1 MTILNASNLSLEEV
15 QRLFGFQKHYSDSF
29 SNYLSLEPL
38 TEAEE
43 QELKQIQHDFDRYL
57 TAGKV
62 SEVAPLLRLAG
73 FYRYPIEILLEENI
87 TDIEVEDEDIKIKGR
102 FDILAVSKAQHPKPQ
117 TYFWI
122 LLIESKN
129 SQIDISTGLPQLL
142 TYAYKN
148 LDNQKSVWGLTTN
161 GRSYQFVYIEQGN
174 PPIYYLLPE
183 LNLMERERSSQLLQ
197 VLKAICQPFKSVT
210 TSFKSN
216 LSALKNNLTFNVCDR
231 MVRIISAIAFVCN
244 KLILSP
250 KRGYGVN
257 YPP

>member
-1 MTILNASNLSLEEV
+1 MTILNAHNLSLEEV
-15 QRLFGFQKHYSDSF
+15 QRLFSFEEQYSDSF

-38 TEAEE
+38 LEVEQ
-43 QELKQIQHDFDRYL
+43 QELLQIRNDFRRYL

-62 SEVAPLLRLAG
+62 SEGQVKFLAVAPLLRLAG

-87 TDIEVEDEDIKIKGR
+87 ADIEVEDEDIRIKGR
-102 FDILAVSKAQHPKPQ
+102 FDILAISKAKHTKLQK
-117 TYFWI
+117 YFWV

-129 SQIDISTGLPQLL
+129 SQIDISTGLTQLL

-148 LDNQKSVWGLTTN
+148 LDNQKSVWGLVTN

-197 VLKAICQPFKSVT
+197 VLKAICQ
-210 TSFKSN
+210 
-216 LSALKNNLTFNVCDR
+216 L
-231 MVRIISAIAFVCN
+231 
-244 KLILSP
+244 
-250 KRGYGVN
+250 
-257 YPP
+257 

>member
-1 MTILNASNLSLEEV
+1 MTILNARNLSLEEV
-15 QRLFGFQKHYSDSF
+15 HRLFGFQEEYSDSF

-38 TEAEE
+38 LEVEQ
-43 QELKQIQHDFDRYL
+43 QELLQIRNDFRRYL

-62 SEVAPLLRLAG
+62 SEGQVKFLAVAPLLRLAG
-73 FYRYPIEILLEENI
+73 FYRYPIEIVLEENI
-87 TDIEVEDEDIKIKGR
+87 ADIEVEDEDIRIKGK
-102 FDILAVSKAQHPKPQ
+102 FYILAISKAQHTKPQ
-117 TYFWI
+117 TYFWV

-197 VLKAICQPFKSVT
+197 VLKAICQ
-210 TSFKSN
+210 
-216 LSALKNNLTFNVCDR
+216 L
-231 MVRIISAIAFVCN
+231 
-244 KLILSP
+244 
-250 KRGYGVN
+250 
-257 YPP
+257 

>member
-1 MTILNASNLSLEEV
+1 MTILNARNLSLEEV
-15 QRLFGFQKHYSDSF
+15 QRLFGFEEQYSDSF

-38 TEAEE
+38 AETEQ
-43 QELKQIQHDFDRYL
+43 QELLQIRNDFRRYL

-62 SEVAPLLRLAG
+62 SEGQVKFLAVAPLLRLAG
-73 FYRYPIEILLEENI
+73 FYRYPIEIVLEENI
-87 TDIEVEDEDIKIKGR
+87 ADIKVEDEDIKIKGR
-102 FDILAVSKAQHPKPQ
+102 FDILAISKAKHTKLQR
-117 TYFWI
+117 YFWV

-148 LDNQKSVWGLTTN
+148 LDNQKSVWGLVTN

-197 VLKAICQPFKSVT
+197 VLKAICQ
-210 TSFKSN
+210 
-216 LSALKNNLTFNVCDR
+216 L
-231 MVRIISAIAFVCN
+231 
-244 KLILSP
+244 
-250 KRGYGVN
+250 
-257 YPP
+257 